1 MGATV
6 RVLISGAGVAGLALA
21 RFLERSGVEADLID
35 KTTAWG
41 PAGYGISVWGS
52 GLRAFEKLG
61 LIDRVLEEN
70 PPVDA
75 WVFCDHNGR
84 VLRRAKVGLPDRPAL
99 TRIHRADLHALLR
112 EGLEPRIEMGV
123 AIESAEPGPHDVRV
137 RLSTGEERVYDLL
150 IGADGL
156 RSQVRQLC
164 FDSWSVTDGGTDWWS
179 FWAPEGVYTPPGQT
193 EVLGRDGKAFLI
205 APAGRRIEAAVAVAR
220 TPGDDGGTPLERLR
234 AVISSEDW
242 VMGELVASL
251 DEEAPLFH
259 TRNFEV
265 HVPDWRRGRVLLI
278 GDAAHA
284 LHPVLGMGASLALE
298 DAWLLAEE
306 LESGPVDE
314 ALERFV
320 ARRKPRVQRF
330 QRLAAVT
337 RRGFFPSSAILAAIR
352 NFAIE
357 HTSFM
362 ERGFQ
367 RQAREM
373 WTATL

>member
-1 MGATV
+1 M

-21 RFLERSGVEADLID
+21 RFLERGGVEVDLVD

-41 PAGYGISVWGS
+41 PVGYGISVWGS
-52 GLRAFEKLG
+52 GLRAFDKLG

-70 PPVDA
+70 PPVED
-75 WVFCDHNGR
+75 WVFRDHTGR
-84 VLRRAKVGLPDRPAL
+84 VLRRASVGLPDKPAL

-112 EGLEPRIEMGV
+112 EGLEARIEMGV
-123 AIESAEPGPHDVRV
+123 LIECVQPGPCEVRV
-137 RLSTGEERVYDLL
+137 RLSNGQERVYDLL
-150 IGADGL
+150 VGADGL

-164 FDSWSVTDGGTDWWS
+164 FDGWSVTDGGTDWWS

-220 TPGDDGGTPLERLR
+220 APGDVGGTPLERLR
-234 AVISSEDW
+234 SVISPGDW
-242 VMGELVASL
+242 VMGDLVAAL
-251 DEEAPLFH
+251 DEKAPLFH
-259 TRNFEV
+259 TRNCEV
-265 HVPDWRRGRVLLI
+265 QAPRWRSGRVLLI

-306 LESGPVDE
+306 LECGSADE
-314 ALERFV
+314 ALDRFV
-320 ARRKPRVQRF
+320 ARRRPRVQRF